1 MHFISPKKFCISIVF
16 NSLGTAVY
24 PGEMKIKGYAKFGGR
39 GGGGGG
45 GRGANKVHYGKRG
58 IGVCCPVF
66 TNLLSV

>member
-39 GGGGGG
+39 GAGGGQIRCIMGNVEL
-45 GRGANKVHYGKRG
+45 AYAD
-58 IGVCCPVF
+58 PS
-66 TNLLSV
+66 LLIYFLCK